1 MVEHPSIVLKESGY
15 RAVIEPDRFVPGSF
29 QLVVDGTPQSHVNL
43 DDPTQ
48 LFFEYVARMGHVI
61 DLIGD
66 PGEPITAVH
75 LGAGALTLPR
85 YIAATRPGSRQQ
97 VVELESD
104 LVDLVR
110 ENLPL
115 PRGAQ
120 IRVRH
125 GDAREVVGKFPPG
138 LRGSVDL
145 LIIDIFSG
153 ARTPAHVT
161 SVEFYRSAVSL
172 LAPDGIVLVNIADGP
187 PLTFARGQVATLGA
201 AVAHVSALAE
211 TQVLKGRRFGNVV
224 LVGSNAALPL
234 DWLPRLLA
242 GGPHPAKAVAG
253 AELTA
258 FAAGASIVTDA
269 TAVPSPPPARS
280 IFQTGTRRD

>member
-1 MVEHPSIVLKESGY
+1 MAEHPSIVLKLSGF

-29 QLVVDGTPQSHVNL
+29 QLVVDGTPQSHVSL
-43 DDPTQ
+43 DDPGA
-48 LFFEYVARMGHVI
+48 LFFEYIARMGNVI
-61 DLIGD
+61 DLIGL

-75 LGAGALTLPR
+75 LGAGAMTLPR

-104 LVDLVR
+104 LVDFVR

-125 GDAREVVGKFPPG
+125 GDARQVLGKFPAG

-145 LIIDIFSG
+145 LVIDIFSG

-161 SVEFYRSAVSL
+161 SLEFFREATSL
-172 LAPDGIVLVNIADGP
+172 LAPTGIVLVNVADGP
-187 PLTFARGQVATLGA
+187 PLGFARGQVATLNA
-201 AVAHVSALAE
+201 AVEHVAALAE
-211 TQVLKGRRFGNVV
+211 TQVLKGRRFGNLV
-224 LVGSNAALPL
+224 LVGSNAPLPL

-253 AELTA
+253 SELTN
-258 FAAGASIVTDA
+258 FVAGASIVTDA
-269 TAVPSPPPARS
+269 TSVKSPPPSRG

>member
-1 MVEHPSIVLKESGY
+1 VVEHPSIVLKESGY

-61 DLIGD
+61 DLIRD

>member
-1 MVEHPSIVLKESGY
+1 MSEHPSVVLAHSGF
-15 RAVIEPDRFVPGSF
+15 RAVIEPDRFVPGAF

-48 LFFEYVARMGHVI
+48 LFFEYVQRMGNVI

-75 LGAGALTLPR
+75 LGAGAMTLPR

-110 ENLPL
+110 RELPL
-115 PRGAQ
+115 PRQAQ

-125 GDAREVVGKFPPG
+125 GDAREVLGKLPAG
-138 LRGSVDL
+138 LHGAADL
-145 LIIDIFSG
+145 VVVDIFSG

-161 SVEFYRSAVSL
+161 SVEFYRQAATL
-172 LAPDGIVLVNIADGP
+172 LKPAGILLVNIADGP
-187 PLTFARGQVATLGA
+187 PLAFARSQVATLA
-201 AVAHVSALAE
+201 ATLDEVAALAE
-211 TQVLKGRRFGNVV
+211 TQVLKGRRFGNLV
-224 LVGSNAALPL
+224 LVGSAAPLPMT
-234 DWLPRLLA
+234 WLPRLLA

-253 AELTA
+253 RELAA
-258 FAAGASIVTDA
+258 FVAGAPMVTDA
-269 TAVPSPPPARS
+269 TAVASPPPSRS
-280 IFQTGTRRD
+280 IFQVRGGDR